1 MGDEGIADERRRDQV
16 DEISRPTARAA
27 DCHHSTARD
36 ALGLDGEPRSCSGD
50 GPREDERSD
59 GRGRYDAA

>member
-1 MGDEGIADERRRDQV
+1 MRDEGIADERRRDQV
-16 DEISRPTARAA
+16 DEVSGPTAPAA
-27 DCHHSTARD
+27 DCHHPAERD
-36 ALGLDGEPRSCSGD
+36 AFRLDGEPRSCSGD